1 MKVLITGA
9 TGFIGKRLS
18 ERLVQR
24 GNEVICTGR
33 MLSKLGSLL
42 DKVSPIRLDIE
53 NLSALR
59 DVLAR
64 TRPDIVFHCAALVD
78 NSSLDKLM
86 RVNRDGTRNLLD
98 ACAKESIEKVVYL
111 SSIAVISGN
120 SQTPLTD
127 NLPYNATNRYGASK
141 IEAEKI
147 ALSYR
152 KEGRKIAIIR
162 PVMVYGEDE
171 PHLFGLL
178 SSLIRW
184 RVLPIVGPGHNR
196 LQLVCVD
203 NVVDLMMLALDRNET
218 YEGTYIIADKEALN
232 IRELFEYMAKVQG
245 ARGPF
250 IIPENLASL
259 LALIPFI
266 GRRLSFFGK
275 DRAYSIQ
282 RIKEKLGYVPRISV
296 YDGLKKALL
305 SYGKKI

>member
-1 MKVLITGA
+1 
-9 TGFIGKRLS
+9 
-18 ERLVQR
+18 
-24 GNEVICTGR
+24 
-33 MLSKLGSLL
+33 
-42 DKVSPIRLDIE
+42 
-53 NLSALR
+53 
-59 DVLAR
+59 
-64 TRPDIVFHCAALVD
+64 
-78 NSSLDKLM
+78 
-86 RVNRDGTRNLLD
+86 
-98 ACAKESIEKVVYL
+98 
-111 SSIAVISGN
+111 
-120 SQTPLTD
+120 
-127 NLPYNATNRYGASK
+127 
-141 IEAEKI
+141 
-147 ALSYR
+147 
-152 KEGRKIAIIR
+152 
-162 PVMVYGEDE
+162 
-171 PHLFGLL
+171 
-178 SSLIRW
+178 
-184 RVLPIVGPGHNR
+184 VLPIVGPGHNR

>member
-127 NLPYNATNRYGASK
+127 NLPYSATNRYGVSK